1 MVLFLVFWCIYQKK
15 LSKKVVVRRHFKR
28 NRSLSHTHIPE
39 RPKKTT
45 TTRNQG
51 QACVFVLVSR
61 GSSGFRALDG
71 EHQLL
76 IQISWWWSF
85 NFWTLNN
92 KFKKQ
97 VLHWHWWHSWAFE
110 LTKDTRRVG
119 AAERWG
125 CVDRENPHLSHTSPE
140 WLCLHRGQQLCRHRD
155 YYLRSV
161 LWVEFCC

>member
-1 MVLFLVFWCIYQKK
+1 MVLFWYFGVYTKKK

-61 GSSGFRALDG
+61 GSSGFRALDS

-76 IQISWWWSF
+76 IQISWW
-85 NFWTLNN
+85 
-92 KFKKQ
+92 
-97 VLHWHWWHSWAFE
+97 
-110 LTKDTRRVG
+110 
-119 AAERWG
+119 
-125 CVDRENPHLSHTSPE
+125 
-140 WLCLHRGQQLCRHRD
+140 
-155 YYLRSV
+155 
-161 LWVEFCC
+161 